1 MLIRVRC
8 NVGVWRIDGLS
19 ADTSTVQSILDQ
31 IAVQRPHV
39 VYEQPLSSDAAC
51 SQPLDPGKTLTELN
65 LQHGSMV
72 YCRVDAATTVDIS
85 LPEVEDT
92 AMTDASS
99 SSSGAVNPSSVT
111 NLNMRRIV
119 DKDGC
124 IKLVPSTEIRDPGQ
138 DRGFRRGMM
147 PLRDMKMQWTLNDF
161 MAMDAQFEFKVQ
173 RQEQAYCQQ
182 VSLDV
187 PSISN
192 FQAYLQRFQFQRKRY
207 AFLYGTFVKGKNE
220 DGEEEEKPTKVKVEA
235 IYEPPQEVDSSAAE
249 GFQVLDDPDE
259 DVVNEIA
266 ALLGLTRVGWIFGHE
281 TRDKGYALSSAEI
294 IMAAEFQLEAAG
306 GVEETPFCTCAVS
319 QGPDGQVSVEA
330 FQVSKQ
336 CMAMVAE
343 EALEVGDSADSDPKF
358 TKINETF
365 TAIQEGKAS
374 PTVENNFF
382 LTVVP
387 IVQHTSET
395 FVADFPRANRDLD
408 DRVPSHDEMKKHL
421 ANAGKSG
428 WTFEDRLADFSLLVY
443 LSKFL
448 DVKADFPKICAS
460 VKDRSVPLDDGYKL
474 IIKSMAGMDGSY

>member
-1 MLIRVRC
+1 M
-8 NVGVWRIDGLS
+8 S
-19 ADTSTVQSILDQ
+19 EATATVQSILDH

-39 VYEQPLSSDAAC
+39 VYEQPLSQDAAC
-51 SQPLDPGKTLTELN
+51 SKPLDSTKTLKDQN

-85 LPEVEDT
+85 LPEVFAGEAADAT
-92 AMTDASS
+92 MTDAA
-99 SSSGAVNPSSVT
+99 GVNAGSVT

-161 MAMDAQFEFKVQ
+161 MALDAQFEFKVQ
-173 RQEQAYCQQ
+173 RQEEAYCRQ

-220 DGEEEEKPTKVKVEA
+220 DGEEDEKPTRVRVEA
-235 IYEPPQEVDSSAAE
+235 IYEPPQEVDSSVAE

-259 DVVNEIA
+259 EKVNEIA
-266 ALLGLTRVGWIFGHE
+266 SLLGLTRVGWIFGHE
-281 TRDKGYALSSAEI
+281 TRPAGYALSSAEI

-306 GVEETPFCTCAVS
+306 GVEETPFVTCAVS

-330 FQVSKQ
+330 FQVSLQ

-343 EALEVGDSADSDPKF
+343 EALEIGDADGDPKF
-358 TKINETF
+358 CKVNETF

-421 ANAGKSG
+421 QNAGRSG

-448 DVKADFPKICAS
+448 DVQADFPKICAS
-460 VKDRSVPLDDGYKL
+460 VVDRSVPLDDGYKL